1 MDMPT
6 PEWLLVTTFRGEI
19 DRVMTTSRAPDE
31 IIVTGNGESV
41 YGQQL
46 HRALGKPRKP
56 LVDLAR
62 RTVRRAI
69 AEQRPVVSEAIPVR
83 GQRYLSIGS
92 PVLSGRGEVFA
103 VWLWTGHEGEVPTSP
118 PMSAGWSWNIASSPP
133 VAMYG
138 PGVGD
143 LYGLDLVDG
152 VEYEFE
158 TITGLMAMDDIDI
171 DRVAHMIL
179 SPRDGEQIE
188 LRPTVLRED
197 ERYAFR
203 AMTQVVVNEDRKEW
217 RGVTWDVTASAPP
230 VDSPAAAAARA
241 VAADGVWVVTA
252 YWWPIAV
259 VGIMGKRPPEIL
271 IDPDTHKAVPHES
284 SKGVAAG
291 MVRDILSGAETT
303 SGRLSL
309 LTTSGTFRCYDVNAS
324 RLSGATKLAATV
336 SIRPTSPS

>member
-6 PEWLLVTTFRGEI
+6 PEWLLVTTFRGDIE
-19 DRVMTTSRAPDE
+19 RVITTSRAPNE
-31 IIVTGNGESV
+31 IIVTGNGEPV

-69 AEQRPVVSEAIPVR
+69 GEQRPVVSEAIPVR

-92 PVLSGRGEVFA
+92 PVLSGSGEVFA

-152 VEYEFE
+152 VEYEFD
-158 TITGLMAMDDIDI
+158 TITGLMSMDDIDI

-179 SPRDGEQIE
+179 GPRDGEQIE
-188 LRPTVLRED
+188 LRPTVQRDD

-203 AMTQVVVNEDRKEW
+203 AITEVVVSEDRKEW

-259 VGIMGKRPPEIL
+259 VGIVGKRPPEIV
-271 IDPDTHKAVPHES
+271 IDPDKHRAVPHES

-291 MVRDILSGAETT
+291 MVRDILAGAETT
-303 SGRLSL
+303 SGCISL
-309 LTTSGTFRCYDVNAS
+309 LTTSGEFRCYDVHAS

-336 SIRPTSPS
+336 SIRAASPS